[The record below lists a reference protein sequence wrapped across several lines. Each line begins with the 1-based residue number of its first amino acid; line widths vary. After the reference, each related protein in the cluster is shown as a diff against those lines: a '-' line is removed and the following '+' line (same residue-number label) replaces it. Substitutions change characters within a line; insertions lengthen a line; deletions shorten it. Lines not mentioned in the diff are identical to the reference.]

1 MSDYSVQRPRRRGF
15 TLIELLVVIA
25 IIAILIA
32 LLLPAVQQARE
43 AARRTQCK
51 NNLKQFG
58 LAFHNYHDTHGVFPY
73 ASTFSDGPSGAD
85 QGENYLRANHK
96 SMWFGMILP
105 FADQAPFYNQLGDA
119 SPNDA
124 ASGNRDRIANHFF
137 QFATCPSNPYATSGK
152 RIDGANFADVSVAVQ
167 AGFYRPSGGP
177 SRNDAGNKD
186 CQQNPDSQ
194 TPNTAVFCSKN
205 TGGVEGG
212 WRRPH
217 RNPSGTRGMF
227 ARGVTS
233 LRMRDVTDGSSNTI
247 MLGETKPHYNPFG
260 SIWALNVPEAMY
272 HLKIN
277 STFLKAREDNG
288 TVSWP
293 DASGYASYHEGGAQ
307 FLLVDGSVH
316 FLSENIDYETYCN
329 LGDRFD
335 GQALGDF

>member
-1 MSDYSVQRPRRRGF
+1 MRKPYAPTRPRGF

-58 LAFHNYHDTHGVFPY
+58 LAFHNYHDTHNVFPY

-85 QGENYLRANHK
+85 QGETYLRSNAI
-96 SMWFGMILP
+96 SCWFQHLLP
-105 FADQAPFYNQLGDA
+105 YLDQAPLYNQFDMNR
-119 SPNDA
+119 SINDS
-124 ASGNRDRIANHFF
+124 ASGNRALIENRFF
-137 QFATCPSNPYATSGK
+137 TVATCPSNPLADSGK
-152 RIDGANFADVSVAVQ
+152 QITGANFADVSVAVQ
-167 AGFYRPSGGP
+167 SGMYRPSGGP

-186 CQQNPDSQ
+186 CEQNPGSQ
-194 TPNTAVFCSKN
+194 TPGTEVFCSKN
-205 TGGVEGG
+205 TGGVQGG

-233 LRMRDVTDGSSNTI
+233 MKMRDVTDGSSNTI

-260 SIWALNVPEAMY
+260 SIWARNVPEAMF

-277 STFLKAREDNG
+277 SSFLKAREDNN
-288 TVSWP
+288 TSSWP
-293 DASGYASYHEGGAQ
+293 DATGYASYHEGGAQ
-307 FLLVDGSVH
+307 FLLVDGSVQ

-335 GQALGDF
+335 GEAIGEF

>member
-1 MSDYSVQRPRRRGF
+1 MRRRGF

-58 LAFHNYHDTHGVFPY
+58 LAFHNYHDVTQTFPY

-85 QGENYLRANHK
+85 RGENYLRANAK
-96 SMWFGMILP
+96 SCWFQLLLP
-105 FADQAPFYNQLGDA
+105 YLDQAPMYNQFDLNR
-119 SPNDA
+119 SYNDA
-124 ASGNRDRIANHFF
+124 ASGNRALIEDQFF
-137 QFATCPSNPYATSGK
+137 TVATCPSNPLATSGR
-152 RIDGANFADVSVAVQ
+152 RIDGANFADVSVGVQ
-167 AGFYRPSGGP
+167 SGMYRPSGGP

-194 TPNTAVFCSKN
+194 TVNTAVFCSKN
-205 TGGVEGG
+205 QGGVEGG

-217 RNPSGTRGMF
+217 RNPAGTRGMF

-233 LRMRDVTDGSSNTI
+233 MKMRDVTDGTSNTI

-260 SIWALNVPEAMY
+260 SIWALNVPEAMF

-277 STFLKAREDNG
+277 STFLQAREDNA
-288 TVSWP
+288 TQSWP
-293 DASGYASYHEGGAQ
+293 DSSGYASYHVGGAQ
-307 FLLVDGSVH
+307 FLFADGSVQ

-335 GQALGDF
+335 GNPIGDF

>member
-1 MSDYSVQRPRRRGF
+1 MKKLNRTRGF

-58 LAFHNYHDTHGVFPY
+58 LAFHNYHDVFNVFPY
-73 ASTFSDGPSGAD
+73 ASTFSDGPAGAD
-85 QGENYLRANHK
+85 RGETYLRSNGR
-96 SMWFGMILP
+96 SVWFQLILP
-105 FADQAPFYNQLGDA
+105 YLEQGALYQSFNLNIG
-119 SPNDA
+119 PNDGA
-124 ASGNRDRIANHFF
+124 NRALIADKFF
-137 QFATCPSNPYATSGK
+137 SMATCPSSPLATSGK
-152 RIDGANFADVSVAVQ
+152 RIDGANFADVSVGVQ
-167 AGFYRPSGGP
+167 SGMYRPSAGP

-194 TPNTAVFCSKN
+194 TANSANFCSKN

-217 RNPSGTRGMF
+217 QNSSGARGMF
-227 ARGVTS
+227 ARGVTKIGI
-233 LRMRDVTDGSSNTI
+233 RDVTDGTTNTI

-260 SIWALNVPEAMY
+260 SIWAHNVPAAMF

-277 STFLKAREDNG
+277 SSFLKAREKNQ

-293 DASGYASYHEGGAQ
+293 DTTGYASYHTGGAQ
-307 FLLVDGSVH
+307 FLLVDGSVQ
-316 FLSENIDYETYCN
+316 FLSENMDYETYCN

-335 GQALGDF
+335 GQVIGEF